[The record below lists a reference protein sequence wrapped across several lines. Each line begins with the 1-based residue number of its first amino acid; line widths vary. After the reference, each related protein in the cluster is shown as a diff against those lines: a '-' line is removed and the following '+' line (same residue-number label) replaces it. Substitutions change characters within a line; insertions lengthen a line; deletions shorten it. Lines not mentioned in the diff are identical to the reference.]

1 MRKILLVAVLLLC
14 AAPAFG
20 QCENSTLTFQTESLP
35 LFFTHQHF
43 DLQIEAVGGV
53 PPYTFTVSTDPAFD
67 PLPPGFRLRSD
78 GQLKGTPRGPGNST
92 VGILLTDA
100 EGCDITQAFN
110 VQIDPP

>member
-20 QCENSTLTFQTESLP
+20 ECTTDTLTFQTESLP

-43 DLQIEAVGGV
+43 DLQIEAVGGT
-53 PPYTFTVSTDPAFD
+53 PPYTFEISPHFD

-78 GQLKGTPRGPGNST
+78 GQLKGTPRASGNST
-92 VGILLTDA
+92 IGILLTDA
-100 EGCDITQAFN
+100 EGCFLTQAFN